1 MNKKVKP
8 MPLPSIPQLPK
19 AGEQGEQVQNNG
31 RLEVKLD
38 DLRKERLFIATPCYG
53 GQLTEAYFRSTI
65 RLLTFCNQHQI
76 PVAFGT
82 IANESLVTRARNV
95 LVAYFLQSNF
105 TRLMFIDADIE
116 FQVEDVIKLIAHDK
130 EVVVGAYP
138 KKGVNWQRIRES
150 VRTSHDSFDDRQI
163 ASFGSDYAINFKFI
177 NRDAKQIAIENG
189 LIRLHDGA
197 TGFMMIKREVI
208 DKMIE
213 AYPELKYNN
222 DLNTPKELD
231 PHFYAFFDTMIDPKD
246 KRYLSE
252 DYTFS
257 RRWQDIG
264 GEIWLD
270 PSISLNHYGSF
281 NFQGNPA
288 QIIQVG

>member
-1 MNKKVKP
+1 MLKKGFDLAGKKLMIGLPAYDHKVGVK
-8 MPLPSIPQLPK
+8 MAISLMQLGQK
-19 AGEQGEQVQNNG
+19 LMEHGIDVQVN
-31 RLEVKLD
+31 
-38 DLRKERLFIATPCYG
+38 
-53 GQLTEAYFRSTI
+53 
-65 RLLTFCNQHQI
+65 
-76 PVAFGT
+76 
-82 IANESLVTRARNV
+82 SLCGCSVVSRARNII
-95 LVAYFLQSNF
+95 AHQFLKSDCDH
-105 TRLMFIDADIE
+105 LMFIDADIE
-116 FQVEDVIKLIAHDK
+116 FQVEDVIKLIAHNK
-130 EVVVGAYP
+130 EVAVGAYP

-150 VRTSHDSFDDRQI
+150 VKQTDQPFDDKAI

-208 DKMIE
+208 QKMIE
-213 AYPELKYNN
+213 KYPELKYNN
-222 DLNTPKELD
+222 DLNTPPELN

-246 KRYLSE
+246 RRYLSE

-257 RRWQDIG
+257 RRWQEIG

-281 NFQGNPA
+281 NFQGNPQ
-288 QIIQVG
+288 QIIQIG